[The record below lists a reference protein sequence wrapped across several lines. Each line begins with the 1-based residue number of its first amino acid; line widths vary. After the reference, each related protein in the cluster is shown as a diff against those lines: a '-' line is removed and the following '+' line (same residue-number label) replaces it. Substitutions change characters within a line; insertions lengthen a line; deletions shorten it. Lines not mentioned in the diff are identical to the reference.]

1 VYGAFGSGTFGGL
14 PANSPDPRFASVSSF
29 TNNAISNYNGISA
42 QYKHIDHSGLTTDIA
57 YTYSHA
63 LDDISNGGNSQ
74 LPYNAG
80 SLSFQVT
87 PGLPSTLMYSSS
99 DYDIRHNFVMDL
111 VYAEPHRFGNRI
123 VNAVAA
129 GWTVGAKAYWR
140 SGEPFSVFNTNAGTA
155 LSTATGGSVVLAQ
168 VLNNNFSHSC
178 TSYHD
183 PCFQNFGVFNG
194 TGPNAGPTLPGGST
208 LIQPVQLTFGNI
220 PRNSFR
226 GPHFADVDTTL
237 FKDVYKK
244 ESLAFQ
250 IGAQAYNTFNHVN
263 FAQPNNNASN
273 LSTLGQIS
281 GDINAPTSPYG
292 SSQQPTVSGRVLV
305 VQGRLVF

>member
-1 VYGAFGSGTFGGL
+1 V
-14 PANSPDPRFASVSSF
+14 
-29 TNNAISNYNGISA
+29 

-63 LDDISNGGNSQ
+63 LDDISNGGNAQ
-74 LPYNAG
+74 LPYASSG
-80 SLSFQVT
+80 SVSSQIT
-87 PGLPSTLMYSSS
+87 PGLPSALMYSSS
-99 DYDIRHNFVMDL
+99 DYDIRNNFVMDL
-111 VYAEPHRFGNRI
+111 VYAEPHRFSNHI
-123 VNAVAA
+123 VNSVAA
-129 GWTVGAKAYWR
+129 GWTVGTKAFWR
-140 SGEPFSVFNTNAGTA
+140 SGEPFSVFNTNAESA
-155 LSTATGGSVVLAQ
+155 LAASGTGGATVLAE

-178 TSYHD
+178 TSYHN
-183 PCFQNFGVFNG
+183 PCFQNFGAFNG
-194 TGPNAGPTLPGGST
+194 TGPTASPLNPNTGLP
-208 LIQPVQLTFGNI
+208 LDQPVQTTFGNV

-226 GPHFADVDTTL
+226 GPHFSDVDMTL

-292 SSQQPTVSGRVLV
+292 SSQQPTVTGRVVV